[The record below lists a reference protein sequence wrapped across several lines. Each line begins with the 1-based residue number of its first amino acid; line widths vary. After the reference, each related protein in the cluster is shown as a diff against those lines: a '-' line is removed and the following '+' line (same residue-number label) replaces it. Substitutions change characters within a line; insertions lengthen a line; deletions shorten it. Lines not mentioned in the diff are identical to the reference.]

1 MKIEGS
7 NIVVT
12 GASSGIG
19 AALAPMLAER
29 GATVGVV
36 ARRADRL
43 EEVVAE
49 CRRHTPGSRAWSVD
63 LGDLAAA
70 DAFVHQA
77 AASSTPSTAS

>member
-29 GATVGVV
+29 GATVGLV

-43 EEVVAE
+43 EEVVARMPPAHAGIAGVA
-49 CRRHTPGSRAWSVD
+49 RRPR
-63 LGDLAAA
+63 
-70 DAFVHQA
+70 
-77 AASSTPSTAS
+77 